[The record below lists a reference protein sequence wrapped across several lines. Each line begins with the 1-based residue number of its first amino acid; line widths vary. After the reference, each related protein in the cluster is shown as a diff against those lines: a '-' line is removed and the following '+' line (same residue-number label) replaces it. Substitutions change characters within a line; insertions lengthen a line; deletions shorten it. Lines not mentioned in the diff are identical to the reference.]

1 MAVDLLAAGAGD
13 SLAHMVA
20 GGHRRIGRP
29 SRVWSVQRAGD
40 EVEAHERSLFGHE
53 VSSGSHGASVVGV
66 GWLDASA
73 EQMILRISTS

>member
-53 VSSGSHGASVVGV
+53 VSSGSHGVGS
-66 GWLDASA
+66 GRGMTRS
-73 EQMILRISTS
+73 RRPNR